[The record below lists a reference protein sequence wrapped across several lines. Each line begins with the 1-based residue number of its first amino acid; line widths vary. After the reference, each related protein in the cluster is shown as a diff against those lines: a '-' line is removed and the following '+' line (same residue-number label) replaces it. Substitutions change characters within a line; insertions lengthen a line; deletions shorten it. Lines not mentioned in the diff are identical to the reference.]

1 MNWVQIRNEVRIRN
15 DYSWVSHCSIFRSE
29 SSSITRK
36 GNWLIDYPKSFKTTH
51 SWKSCKMTCK
61 TVSFSEMPLDMER
74 YFQIFSNIIQYCQIL
89 PDIAWYF
96 TILSNIVL
104 WCKYCFNLSD
114 ILKNVNKCSIFG
126 ILTSQYCWILSFIVR
141 RCVRYLP
148 IFCLK
153 VFQVYL
159 MRKVHNVL

>member
-1 MNWVQIRNEVRIRN
+1 M
-15 DYSWVSHCSIFRSE
+15 
-29 SSSITRK
+29 
-36 GNWLIDYPKSFKTTH
+36 IDYPKSFKTTH

-61 TVSFSEMPLDMER
+61 TVR

-104 WCKYCFNLSD
+104 WCKYCFNLSN

-141 RCVRYLP
+141 RCIRYLP

-153 VFQVYL
+153 VFKCISWEKFTMFYSAQSTQNDSQLWKITSKWIKWLKLYL
-159 MRKVHNVL
+159 KMLQIVQISW

>member
-1 MNWVQIRNEVRIRN
+1 MIN
-15 DYSWVSHCSIFRSE
+15 
-29 SSSITRK
+29 
-36 GNWLIDYPKSFKTTH
+36 YPKSFKTTH

-89 PDIAWYF
+89 PYIAWYF

-104 WCKYCFNLSD
+104 WCKYCFNLSN

-126 ILTSQYCWILSFIVR
+126 ILNSQYCWILSFIVR

-148 IFCLK
+148 IFCFSSVSHEKGSQCSIVPNRLK
-153 VFQVYL
+153 
-159 MRKVHNVL
+159 KIHNYEKLLQSESNVWNYTSKC